1 MKIILLTYLLIAI
14 LLKLFRHTKIRG
26 LKEWIPADY
35 CNEFVECKID
45 KDESFLK
52 GDEIP
57 KDSPTIFILGKIKTT
72 NNTILF
78 LDFLTDIFTFGFLRF
93 NEIIPVGEPAT
104 LRIYFKNISK
114 INASIQG
121 GKTDFAIIY
130 PNSDTP
136 ARTWQMKIPDL
147 MQVGESCYIESK
159 RFFCPEVPGTHV
171 LRISG
176 ATGIVVAGPYGVSD
190 RRYRIPLPG
199 APWIF
204 LFHVSSGYEYK
215 TFIVAFLALTVAVI
229 SMLF

>member
-26 LKEWIPADY
+26 LKEWILADY
-35 CNEFVECKID
+35 CNEFVEYKID

-104 LRIYFKNISK
+104 LRIYF
-114 INASIQG
+114 
-121 GKTDFAIIY
+121 
-130 PNSDTP
+130 
-136 ARTWQMKIPDL
+136 
-147 MQVGESCYIESK
+147 
-159 RFFCPEVPGTHV
+159 
-171 LRISG
+171 
-176 ATGIVVAGPYGVSD
+176 
-190 RRYRIPLPG
+190 
-199 APWIF
+199 
-204 LFHVSSGYEYK
+204 
-215 TFIVAFLALTVAVI
+215 
-229 SMLF
+229 